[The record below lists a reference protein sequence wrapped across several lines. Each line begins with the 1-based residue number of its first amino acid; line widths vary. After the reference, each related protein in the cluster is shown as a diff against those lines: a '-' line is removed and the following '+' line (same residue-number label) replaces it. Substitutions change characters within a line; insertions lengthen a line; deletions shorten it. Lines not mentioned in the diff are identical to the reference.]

1 MRLIRAGLVL
11 ALLMVM
17 PPCRADWIN
26 LTGSETAPNIAEI
39 YVMDDHV
46 RLVLEVYI
54 GDLDKFTE
62 LMPNEWFTEP
72 DANRPSL
79 EARMRIFA
87 SERFKRIR
95 RITAA
100 FLYQG
105 SLPVAGFAGII
116 GLPGH
121 LTVALAGFELNLPPS
136 AQFHPLQLSS
146 DSKPPGSPSL
156 GCGM

>member
-1 MRLIRAGLVL
+1 MVRPGENLQLSASAVDNENHQLFYT
-11 ALLMVM
+11 LLQ
-17 PPCRADWIN
+17 N
-26 LTGSETAPNIAEI
+26 
-39 YVMDDHV
+39 
-46 RLVLEVYI
+46 
-54 GDLDKFTE
+54 
-62 LMPNEWFTEP
+62 
-72 DANRPSL
+72 PSG
-79 EARMRIFA
+79 MSIDQD
-87 SERFKRIR
+87 SGRIR

-116 GLPGH
+116 WLPDH